1 MPRPALK
8 SAPKPVAKTAK
19 PTATKAVRRSVAK
32 AVTKPIV
39 QSAAALAPK
48 PVLKPA
54 HKMRLPLLGP
64 SFVNRELSLLQFNE
78 RVLAMAEATST
89 PLLERLRYVCIVG
102 SNLDEFFEI
111 RVSSLKEQH
120 RLHPT
125 LRGPDG
131 LTAAQ
136 ALSQVQQQVHDLV
149 KRLYALLNEQLLP
162 SLRAEGIYVHHA
174 SEWDDQQRAWA
185 HELFVTDMMPL
196 LTPIAL
202 DPAHPFPNVLNKSLN
217 FIVPLAGEDAF
228 GRRASIA
235 VVQAPR
241 ALPRIVHMPPEI
253 SGLPDGFILLTSLIR
268 AFAGE
273 LFPGM
278 EALGV
283 FQWRVTRNSDL
294 FVDEE
299 EVTNLRLALQ
309 GELSQRNFGSAVRLE
324 IDQLTPLHIEH
335 LLQKEFDLTAE
346 DTYRVNGP
354 ANVARLMQI
363 CQTVDRPDLLFP
375 EFRGPLPKAFAKLTH
390 RPEAIFELI
399 AQSDQLLH
407 HPYQSFQPVI
417 DFLTSAATDPAV
429 VAIKQ
434 TIYRTGEDSKL
445 MELLLAAARAGKEVT
460 VVVELMARFDE
471 QTNINWAA
479 RLEEVGAHVVY
490 GVVGHKTH
498 AKMLLALRREKGGI
512 RRYGH
517 LGTGNYHP
525 RTAMLYTDFGLM
537 TAHPEVCEDMD
548 KVFSQLTGLGAR
560 RQLKWLLQSP
570 FSLHDSM
577 IELIR
582 AETAAAKAGKK
593 AIIMAKMNSLLE
605 PKIITE
611 LYAASQA
618 GVKIDLVIRGVCALR
633 AGVPGQ
639 SENIRVRSIIGRFLE
654 HSRVFYFY
662 ADGQEK
668 VYLSSADWM
677 DRNFFRRVE
686 LAFPVLDAALK
697 RRVIKEAF
705 TMAFKDNTRAW
716 VQQPDGKFARTVSRG
731 EPFSMHEALVGLL
744 SSK

>member
-1 MPRPALK
+1 MATTVSRSASRSARPSKQAGTAPARIQKLVEPRFL
-8 SAPKPVAKTAK
+8 
-19 PTATKAVRRSVAK
+19 
-32 AVTKPIV
+32 
-39 QSAAALAPK
+39 
-48 PVLKPA
+48 
-54 HKMRLPLLGP
+54 
-64 SFVNRELSLLQFNE
+64 NREQSLLQFNE
-78 RVLAMAEATST
+78 RVLAMAQNPTT
-89 PLLERLRYVCIVG
+89 PLLERLRYLCIVG

-111 RVSSLKEQH
+111 RVSSLKEQQ

-125 LRGPDG
+125 MRGPDG
-131 LTAAQ
+131 LTASD
-136 ALSQVQQQVHDLV
+136 ALALVEKSVHEIVQ
-149 KRLYALLNEQLLP
+149 KLYALLNDEVLP
-162 SLRAEGIYVHHA
+162 SLRAQGVYLHHA
-174 SEWDDQQRAWA
+174 SEWDEAQRAWA
-185 HELFVTDMMPL
+185 HDLFVRDMMPL

-202 DPAHPFPNVLNKSLN
+202 DPAHPFPRVLNKSLN
-217 FIVPLAGEDAF
+217 FIVPLSGEDAF
-228 GRRASIA
+228 GRKGSIA

-241 ALPRIVHMPPEI
+241 ALPRVVRMPPSI
-253 SGLPDGFILLTSLIR
+253 AGLPHGFILLTSLIR
-268 AFAGE
+268 AFAPE

-278 EALGV
+278 EAHGV

-299 EVTNLRLALQ
+299 EVTNLRQALQ

-324 IDQLTPLHIEH
+324 IDQLTPPHIES
-335 LLQKEFDLTAE
+335 LLQTEFGLQTA

-363 CQTVDRPDLLFP
+363 CQEVDRPDLLFP
-375 EFRGPLPKAFAKLTH
+375 EFQGPMPKAFATLPHK
-390 RPEAIFELI
+390 RGAMFELI
-399 AQSDQLLH
+399 SANDQLLH

-417 DFLTSAATDPAV
+417 DFLTAAALDPDV
-429 VAIKQ
+429 MAIKQ

-445 MELLLAAARAGKEVT
+445 MELLIAAARAGKEVT

-498 AKMLLALRREKGGI
+498 AKMLLVLRREQGRI

-525 RTAMLYTDFGLM
+525 RTARLYTDFGLM
-537 TAHPEVCEDMD
+537 TANPTICEDMD
-548 KVFSQLTGLGAR
+548 KVFAQLTGLGAR
-560 RQLKWLLQSP
+560 RELKLLLQSP
-570 FSLHDSM
+570 FTIHESVMAM
-577 IELIR
+577 IQ

-593 AIIMAKMNSLLE
+593 ARIMAKMNSLLE
-605 PKIITE
+605 PQVIE
-611 LYAASQA
+611 ALYTASQA

-633 AGVPGQ
+633 SGVPGL

-662 ADGQEK
+662 ANGKEQ

-686 LAFPVLDAALK
+686 VAFPVLDPLLK
-697 RRVIKEAF
+697 RRVIRESF
-705 TMAFKDNTRAW
+705 TLAFKDNSRAW
-716 VQQPDGKFARTVSRG
+716 AQQPDGKFVRV
-731 EPFSMHEALVGLL
+731 
-744 SSK
+744 SSKAAPVNMHDELISLLGSK